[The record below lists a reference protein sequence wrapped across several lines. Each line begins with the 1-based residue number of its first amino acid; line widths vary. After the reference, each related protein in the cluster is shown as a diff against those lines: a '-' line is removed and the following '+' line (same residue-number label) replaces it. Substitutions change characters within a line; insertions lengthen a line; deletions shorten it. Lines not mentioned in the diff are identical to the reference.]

1 MNFELDDIWI
11 DAIKRLNHI
20 PPQDKRRLYR
30 ISMVGIVGACYILDT
45 ILLVLFSLMGTIQ
58 TIAPIC
64 FGLAG
69 LGHVLLFSTFHWT
82 GFSERFKNCH
92 MTTWQM
98 AYSIGVQM
106 MAILL
111 APQITPYFLALIFV
125 IFAFG
130 TLRISF
136 REALF
141 AWLLACIAIGLTI
154 HFKNDVRLTLPN
166 PSNME
171 YLLVSV
177 SFSLILL
184 RAIALGY
191 YASALRL
198 RMYDISRIYQ
208 NNALHDELTGILNRR
223 ALLDILAEQLNLFSR
238 KGVPCSLAMI
248 DIDHFKRI
256 NDDYGHAIGD
266 EILKAFTKKISEKIR
281 DSDKLVRFGGE
292 EFILVMASTNLDEA
306 EKLAQR
312 IRLQVSQTQWRA
324 IPDGH
329 DITVSIGLTELMH
342 EDHSNE
348 SITRADTALYEAKRT
363 GRNRVVIYDHK
374 PSADTLNLMLK

>member
-1 MNFELDDIWI
+1 MNFELDDNWI
-11 DAIKRLNHI
+11 DAIKRLNHV

-30 ISMVGIVGACYILDT
+30 ISMVGMVGACYMLDT
-45 ILLVLFSLMGTIQ
+45 ILLVLFSLAGTIQ

-69 LGHVLLFSTFHWT
+69 LGHVLLFCTFHWT
-82 GFSERFKNCH
+82 GFSERFTNCH

-98 AYSIGVQM
+98 AYGIGVQM

-130 TLRISF
+130 TLRISI

-198 RMYDISRIYQ
+198 RMYDISRTLQQDAI
-208 NNALHDELTGILNRR
+208 HDALTGSLNRR
-223 ALLDILAEQLNLFSR
+223 ALFDILAEQRSLFSR
-238 KGVPCSLAMI
+238 KGVPCSLAII

-256 NDDYGHAIGD
+256 NDNYGHAIGD
-266 EILKAFTKKISEKIR
+266 EILKAFAKKLSEDIR

-292 EFILVMASTNLDEA
+292 EFILVMASSKLDEA

-312 IRLQVSQTQWRA
+312 ICLQVSQTQWSA
-324 IPDGH
+324 LPDGYI
-329 DITVSIGLTELMH
+329 ITISIGLTELMRL
-342 EDHSNE
+342 DQANDP
-348 SITRADTALYEAKRT
+348 ITRADTALYEAKRS
-363 GRNRVVIYDHK
+363 GRNQVVIYNQT
-374 PSADTLNLMLK
+374 PSADTISVVK